1 VAASTIYSRSLM
13 PRIALALYLLLAASA
28 CAPLRP
34 RTSATPNAPQ
44 NQFSWQPA
52 RHVPPDGCAVVVAAE
67 KGSESAGEKEGSID
81 LAPGKPDPKP
91 RDWPP
96 QFQIP
101 QDQVKNFQGRITPRV
116 LKPGSTLFRVIGENG
131 NPAGDYWA
139 ILPPPSTEAEWRT
152 EYAVFSWW
160 NGASCVERYVVPKH
174 HPLRVWEGAVGP
186 QPDDGRPGY
195 YLAGGALQYWL
206 PASNSQID
214 PALIQYAKAPWR
226 H

>member
-1 VAASTIYSRSLM
+1 M
-13 PRIALALYLLLAASA
+13 PRIAISLYLLLFASA

-34 RTSATPNAPQ
+34 PALVTTGTSAPQ

-52 RHVPPDGCAVVVAAE
+52 NPMPPDGCAVVAAAE
-67 KGSESAGEKEGSID
+67 KGSESAGEKEGAID
-81 LAPGKPDPKP
+81 FAPGKPDPKP
-91 RDWPP
+91 RDWPT

-116 LKPGSTLFRVIGENG
+116 LKPGSTLFRIIGKNG
-131 NPAGDYWA
+131 NPSGDYWA
-139 ILPPPSTEAEWRT
+139 TLPPPSTEAEWRA

-174 HPLRVWEGAVGP
+174 HQLRVWEGAVGP

-214 PALIQYAKAPWR
+214 SALVQYASAPWS